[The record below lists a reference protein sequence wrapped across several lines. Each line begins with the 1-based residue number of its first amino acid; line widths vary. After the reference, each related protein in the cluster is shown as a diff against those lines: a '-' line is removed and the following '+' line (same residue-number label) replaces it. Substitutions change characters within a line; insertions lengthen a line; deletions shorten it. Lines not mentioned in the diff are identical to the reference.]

1 MAHFD
6 ILPVVKVSKR
16 LYNLDGKMSLSA
28 LVSGGK
34 MSRRHLMLKRK
45 VEKEINR
52 WISNGKSA
60 LLIYGVR
67 QAGKT
72 YIIRHCLKE
81 AGCNYVEFNLIREPD
96 IVTILENSADTDDLI
111 LKLSLYSKQKI
122 IPGETVIFFDE
133 IQKYK
138 ELVTKIKFLVE
149 DRRFRYILSGSLL
162 GIEITSLK
170 SAPVGFL
177 HSLQMYPLDFEEFL
191 WFFNVDTGILDL
203 LKKSCLNLT
212 PVDNAIH
219 KKMLRLFNLY
229 LIIGGMPAAV
239 EKYRQE
245 ENIDAVMEEHRA
257 ILQQYKLDFTQ
268 YESTNRKLLLTTI
281 YDLIPAELNTQNKRF
296 KFSDIDKNLR
306 FDKISESFI
315 WLWKAGVALP
325 VFNTTEPSIP
335 LMINQKSSLFKLF
348 MSDVG
353 MLTTIYG
360 KAAKL
365 KILNHDSD
373 INNGSVYEN
382 IAVQELT
389 AHGYNCYYY
398 NSKKYGE
405 LDFLIEHDG
414 TVLPIEIKSGK
425 NYKRHSALSHVLE
438 SSNYN
443 LNQAVVFS
451 NSNVESCGRIAYLPI
466 YMLMFLE
473 EASFEFADISM
484 DKFKL

>member
-1 MAHFD
+1 M
-6 ILPVVKVSKR
+6 SKM
-16 LYNLDGKMSLSA
+16 LYNLGRKMSFLT
-28 LVSGGK
+28 LVLVGK
-34 MSRRHLMLKRK
+34 MSRRRLMLKRK
-45 VEKEINR
+45 IEKEINR
-52 WISNGKSA
+52 WISDGKSA

-149 DRRFRYILSGSLL
+149 DSRFRYILSGSLL

-191 WFFNVDTGILDL
+191 WFFNVDTAILDILKKSYLDL
-203 LKKSCLNLT
+203 L
-212 PVDNAIH
+212 PVDETLH
-219 KKMLRLFNLY
+219 KKILQLFNLY
-229 LIIGGMPAAV
+229 LIIGGMPAAI

-245 ENIDAVMEEHRA
+245 ENIDAVMEEHQA
-257 ILQQYKLDFTQ
+257 ILQQYKVDFTQ
-268 YESTNRKLLLTTI
+268 YESANKKLLLTTI
-281 YDLIPAELNTQNKRF
+281 YDLIPAELNAQNKRF
-296 KFSDIDKNLR
+296 KCSDIDKKMR
-306 FDKISESFI
+306 FDRISESFI
-315 WLWKAGVALP
+315 WLWKSGVALP
-325 VFNTTEPSIP
+325 VFNATEPTVP
-335 LMINQKSSLFKLF
+335 LKINQKSSLFKLF
-348 MSDVG
+348 LSDVG

-360 KAAKL
+360 KASKL
-365 KILNHDSD
+365 KILNQDSS
-373 INNGSVYEN
+373 INNGAVYEN
-382 IAVQELT
+382 VVAQELT

-414 TVLPIEIKSGK
+414 AVLPIEIKSGK

-438 SSNYN
+438 SRNYN
-443 LNQAVVFS
+443 LHQAVVFS

-466 YMLMFLE
+466 YMLMFIK
-473 EASFEFADISM
+473 EASFEFTDISM